1 MKPKR
6 EMIPGLTL
14 SQNFRLVMTKEG
26 LTFKD
31 LAKKARV
38 SQTTCYRFVERSPVF
53 VTDQLVKFGKCLGF
67 TERQVR
73 EKSRHDR
80 LASKITYS
88 KKERLY
94 QLVSEIIDLFNTK

>member
-6 EMIPGLTL
+6 EMVPGLTL
-14 SQNFRLVMTKEG
+14 SQNFRLVMTREG
-26 LTFKD
+26 ITFKD

-67 TERQVR
+67 TERQIR
-73 EKSRHDR
+73 EKSRYDR
-80 LASKITYS
+80 LAIKVTYS

-94 QLVSEIIDLFNTK
+94 QLITKIIDLFDEK

>member
-1 MKPKR
+1 MKFKR
-6 EMIPGLTL
+6 EVIQEFSL

-31 LAKKARV
+31 LARKSRV
-38 SQTTCYRFVERSPVF
+38 SEATVYRLVERTPVF
-53 VTDQLVKFGKCLGF
+53 VTDQLIRLGKCLGF

-73 EKSRHDR
+73 EKSRQDR
-80 LASKITYS
+80 LASKVTYS

-94 QLVSEIIDLFNTK
+94 QLVAKIIDLFDSK

>member
-6 EMIPGLTL
+6 EIIPGLTL
-14 SQNFRLVMTKEG
+14 GQNFRLVMSQEG

-31 LAKKARV
+31 VSKKSKV
-38 SQTTCYRFVERSPVF
+38 SSATAYRLVERAPVF
-53 VTDQLVKFGKCLGF
+53 VTDQVIRFGRVLGF
-67 TERQVR
+67 TEKQIR
-73 EKSRHDR
+73 EKSRQDR

-94 QLVSEIIDLFNTK
+94 QLIAEVISLFDSK